1 MGIALFIVA
10 AAAAISANAAPEI
23 AETPTGVR
31 LTRGGRTVWNLEVE
45 TPEGRPFFHPL
56 TLPGGRTLTDLRP
69 ADHVWHL
76 GYWFSWKFINGVN
89 YWEPADAERKGAE
102 PAGATRVVA
111 KSVKVDGLSCRVGLD
126 LSYGP
131 RSKEPVL
138 SERREISVGPPDGDG
153 GYAIATHH
161 LFTALADVTLDRSEP
176 WGSVESGK
184 WGAGYAGPTLRIDSA
199 LAAAFS
205 VRGSAGGATPGECTA
220 RETKRL
226 EFTDPATGECVVFEQ
241 LKAPASA
248 RFYLWPD
255 KRMVNPSVVYTGALK
270 LKKGETLELAYRLSV
285 RGGAKQAARP
295 QAGLSAGASA
305 NRAND

>member
-56 TLPGGRTLTDLRP
+56 TLPGGRTL
-69 ADHVWHL
+69 
-76 GYWFSWKFINGVN
+76 
-89 YWEPADAERKGAE
+89 
-102 PAGATRVVA
+102 
-111 KSVKVDGLSCRVGLD
+111 
-126 LSYGP
+126 
-131 RSKEPVL
+131 
-138 SERREISVGPPDGDG
+138 
-153 GYAIATHH
+153 
-161 LFTALADVTLDRSEP
+161 
-176 WGSVESGK
+176 
-184 WGAGYAGPTLRIDSA
+184 
-199 LAAAFS
+199 AAAFS

-226 EFTDPATGECVVFEQ
+226 EFTDPATSECVVFEQ